1 MPFFSI
7 QKNGIEGLNKIV
19 TLMNAT
25 IWPWSFLL
33 FFKMLIVSSAT
44 YGQFITDT
52 KTDSLHTVIDKKTG
66 SDKISSQLDLALQ
79 IINTDKDEAMRLANL
94 ALPAAKNIGNKNLE
108 MRSYYMLG
116 RIYTELENNE
126 LSLAYLDSA
135 LLITEATDDDWYKG
149 EILFHI
155 GVVKHR
161 MGEDLQALES
171 FNTAVQACR
180 LSDNFKIA
188 GSSYSMMGTI
198 FRMNGL
204 YDRAIEYIIKS
215 KLNYEKADFTE
226 GSAWAAYLLGRIYS
240 DLKLP
245 NNALEYFREAL
256 EIYLRV
262 ASIDGNQ
269 NGVAIC
275 YEQIGILNIE
285 SGNFDEARKNINQTL
300 KIYSDNKSKY
310 GISNVYKNLGIIE
323 YFLGN
328 YVQAE
333 NYLNEAL
340 QIKTE
345 IGDLLSQPSLYEY
358 LGLNLIGKGRIEEG
372 FNQLQQGLDLSISN
386 NQKKIQ
392 LDIYSKLTEAYLNIN
407 DLKNAISC
415 QNKQIEIQNLS
426 LSGAANIKTEQL
438 QAIYE
443 IDEKNSQIAELEKQN
458 EINAL
463 SIIQHQIT
471 RNIMIIGIVMALF
484 ISIIIFWFYSKIRQ
498 KNRELYETNAA
509 KDKFFA
515 IIAHDLRGPTGAL
528 ASLLEHLSSRFDE
541 FSTDEL
547 KEILLTLYKSAE
559 NVSNLLENLLIWT
572 QSQVAKIEYRPLIL
586 NLTEDLQDALKGLNQ
601 TAENKEISIRI
612 EKNDPVFVLA
622 DPDMVQT
629 IVRNILSNA
638 IKFSHRGGSVLVNS
652 TVSDKNTVLISIK
665 DNGIGIEKSKLT
677 KIFEITNTHHTRG
690 TEDEKSTGLG
700 LILVKDFVEKNKGT
714 LTIES
719 EKDKGT
725 IVSFTLPAAQV
736 PDSSVNG

>member
-1 MPFFSI
+1 
-7 QKNGIEGLNKIV
+7 
-19 TLMNAT
+19 MNAT
-25 IWPWSFLL
+25 IWLWSFLL
-33 FFKMLIVSSAT
+33 FFKMLIISSAT

-52 KTDSLHTVIDKKTG
+52 KTDSLHTVIHKKTG
-66 SDKISSQLDLALQ
+66 ADKITSQLDLALQ
-79 IINTDKDEAMRLANL
+79 IINTDKDEAMRLANS

-108 MRSYYMLG
+108 KRSYCMLG

-149 EILFHI
+149 EILFRT
-155 GVVKHR
+155 GVVKHI

-310 GISNVYKNLGIIE
+310 GISNVYKNLGILE

-333 NYLNEAL
+333 NHLNEAL
-340 QIKTE
+340 QIKKE

-372 FNQLQQGLDLSISN
+372 FNQLQQGLVLAISN

-392 LDIYSKLTEAYLNIN
+392 LDIYSKLTEAYL
-407 DLKNAISC
+407 
-415 QNKQIEIQNLS
+415 
-426 LSGAANIKTEQL
+426 
-438 QAIYE
+438 
-443 IDEKNSQIAELEKQN
+443 
-458 EINAL
+458 
-463 SIIQHQIT
+463 
-471 RNIMIIGIVMALF
+471 
-484 ISIIIFWFYSKIRQ
+484 
-498 KNRELYETNAA
+498 
-509 KDKFFA
+509 
-515 IIAHDLRGPTGAL
+515 
-528 ASLLEHLSSRFDE
+528 
-541 FSTDEL
+541 
-547 KEILLTLYKSAE
+547 
-559 NVSNLLENLLIWT
+559 
-572 QSQVAKIEYRPLIL
+572 
-586 NLTEDLQDALKGLNQ
+586 
-601 TAENKEISIRI
+601 
-612 EKNDPVFVLA
+612 VLA
-622 DPDMVQT
+622 RKP
-629 IVRNILSNA
+629 
-638 IKFSHRGGSVLVNS
+638 
-652 TVSDKNTVLISIK
+652 
-665 DNGIGIEKSKLT
+665 
-677 KIFEITNTHHTRG
+677 
-690 TEDEKSTGLG
+690 
-700 LILVKDFVEKNKGT
+700 
-714 LTIES
+714 
-719 EKDKGT
+719 
-725 IVSFTLPAAQV
+725 
-736 PDSSVNG
+736 